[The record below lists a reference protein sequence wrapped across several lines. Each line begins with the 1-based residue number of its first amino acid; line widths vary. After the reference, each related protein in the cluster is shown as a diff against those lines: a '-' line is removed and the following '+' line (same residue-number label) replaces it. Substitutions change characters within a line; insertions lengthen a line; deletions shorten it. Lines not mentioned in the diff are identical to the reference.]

1 MSKPRFSYLVLLVIL
16 SIISLMPHLLQATSP
31 VAGKILLAVESH
43 GEAWYVNPAD
53 EKRYY
58 LGRPDDAFA
67 IMRQLA
73 IGVSNNDF
81 NLLEQGKLPPAK
93 VNKLLGRIIIKPE
106 DKGKAYYFEP
116 QKKKLYYLGRP
127 ADAFEVM
134 KQTAVGVTNNYLS
147 HLPIGSLTVS
157 PTVNPTTTTL
167 TVSPITKTWR
177 WLWNGQEYS
186 ISLTLSTSTYKY
198 FAQKPKVFLYTGSL
212 PANWQEQYYG
222 QFLADP
228 LQDKIIAQ
236 IVEQLQNEAKIHNLK
251 NDQIADLAAAFIQ
264 SIPYD
269 EVRSQRITANPNST
283 SPNYPYETLFLN
295 RGVCADKTLLGWL
308 IFRQLG
314 YGISIMAYP
323 TANHMALGIACPPNN
338 ANYSNGYCYLET
350 TQFYHIGLIPQTIS
364 GQAELST
371 TSLPSLQPPSALANP
386 QFLQKIPGQVYN
398 GLSELKLLI
407 NSLQEQF
414 NLKEQL
420 ETELETMW
428 PAIQSKN
435 RAIQESEAHLNEL
448 KNAGQIREYNE
459 AVPAHNQLIQE
470 YEVLRLQYN
479 QKISQFNQAVEEY
492 NRILNLIQPGQNIK

>member
-147 HLPIGSLTVS
+147 RLPIGSLTIS

-177 WLWNGQEYS
+177 WLWNGQEFV
-186 ISLTLSTSTYKY
+186 Y
-198 FAQKPKVFLYTGSL
+198 F
-212 PANWQEQYYG
+212 
-222 QFLADP
+222 
-228 LQDKIIAQ
+228 
-236 IVEQLQNEAKIHNLK
+236 
-251 NDQIADLAAAFIQ
+251 
-264 SIPYD
+264 
-269 EVRSQRITANPNST
+269 
-283 SPNYPYETLFLN
+283 
-295 RGVCADKTLLGWL
+295 
-308 IFRQLG
+308 
-314 YGISIMAYP
+314 
-323 TANHMALGIACPPNN
+323 
-338 ANYSNGYCYLET
+338 
-350 TQFYHIGLIPQTIS
+350 HI
-364 GQAELST
+364 
-371 TSLPSLQPPSALANP
+371 
-386 QFLQKIPGQVYN
+386 
-398 GLSELKLLI
+398 
-407 NSLQEQF
+407 
-414 NLKEQL
+414 
-420 ETELETMW
+420 
-428 PAIQSKN
+428 
-435 RAIQESEAHLNEL
+435 
-448 KNAGQIREYNE
+448 
-459 AVPAHNQLIQE
+459 
-470 YEVLRLQYN
+470 
-479 QKISQFNQAVEEY
+479 
-492 NRILNLIQPGQNIK
+492 